1 MPKNIFCNLNE
12 HQLLI
17 CIKDLERRDKKLPK
31 SISTVFIEED
41 NKYEDINRLYQV
53 FYILFKYVPYL
64 HNTTSFSDFIKSN
77 TTKEELCKLVDMINT
92 RITRDEKRVPCKD
105 ISYNLKPELA
115 EFNCLELPL
124 SEIKYII
131 GPCTFYEFKLGN
143 RNIYLFGEQ
152 HNFRRLDSDRI
163 TSSNALIFSSFV
175 NSLVKQN
182 PEQTYDLMF
191 EYTLFLEK
199 GQDVPH
205 AYSESYPMTY
215 IVEQFMDCIHFSKRD
230 NCKYNNLRVHYI
242 DYRKSKDAETDPHV
256 VMYHE
261 LEELK
266 NKIVSLF
273 NTPKMLKQISE
284 IKNKHIRDKFI
295 LFINNKITEKYNQN
309 IKSGQNI
316 EKKLKSGLPIEV
328 NVLGFFALVMDM
340 YGLARLLRDF
350 DTKTEKTYKSAFKGT
365 SDNVIYYAGNEH
377 IKIMVEFFTKFLRLT
392 PQYKVEIKDD
402 HCKSYLKIDM
412 TRTSFL

>member
-17 CIKDLERRDKKLPK
+17 CIKDLEIRDKKLPK

-41 NKYEDINRLYQV
+41 NKYEHINRLYQV
-53 FYILFKYVPYL
+53 FYILFKYIPYVHEKL
-64 HNTTSFSDFIKSN
+64 VFHEFIEKSLN
-77 TTKEELCKLVDMINT
+77 KEELCKLVEMLNT
-92 RITRDEKRVPCKD
+92 RITRDEKRMSCKE
-105 ISYNLKPELA
+105 ISYNLRPELS

-175 NSLVKQN
+175 HSLVKQN

-191 EYTLFLEK
+191 EYILFLEK
-199 GQDVPH
+199 DQDVPPV
-205 AYSESYPMTY
+205 YSESNAMNY
-215 IVEQFMDCIHFSKRD
+215 ITDQFMDCIHFSKRD

-242 DYRKSKDAETDPHV
+242 DYRRKTKDDAHV

-261 LEELK
+261 VEELK

-284 IKNKHIRDKFI
+284 IKNKLIRDKFI
-295 LFINNKITEKYNQN
+295 LFINNKITEKYNKS
-309 IKSGQNI
+309 IKFAETIQKYN
-316 EKKLKSGLPIEV
+316 LPPEV
-328 NVLGFFALVMDM
+328 NVLDFYALVMDM

-350 DTKTEKTYKSAFKGT
+350 DTIEKPYKSAFKGT

-377 IKIMVEFFTKFLRLT
+377 IKNMVEFFTKFLRLT
-392 PQYKVEIKDD
+392 PQYKVELKDD

>member
-1 MPKNIFCNLNE
+1 MPKKLNVCNLNIDE
-12 HQLLI
+12 LV
-17 CIKDLERRDKKLPK
+17 KDLERRDKKLPK
-31 SISTVFIEED
+31 SISTVFVEEEQR
-41 NKYEDINRLYQV
+41 YENINRVCQV
-53 FYILFKYVPYL
+53 FYTLFKYVPYL

-77 TTKEELCKLVDMINT
+77 TKTKEELCKLVEMLNT
-92 RITRDEKRVPCKD
+92 RITRDEKRVRCKE

-152 HNFRRLDSDRI
+152 HNFRRLDSERI

-175 NSLVKQN
+175 HSLVKQN

-205 AYSESYPMTY
+205 DYSESYPMTY

-295 LFINNKITEKYNQN
+295 LFINNKITEKYNKI
-309 IKSGQNI
+309 IKSTQ
-316 EKKLKSGLPIEV
+316 KYVLKSDLPFEV

-340 YGLARLLRDF
+340 YGVARLLRDF
-350 DTKTEKTYKSAFKGT
+350 DKKIEKTYTSAFKGT

-392 PQYKVEIKDD
+392 PEYKVEIKDD

-412 TRTSFL
+412 TRTSFII

>member
-53 FYILFKYVPYL
+53 FYILFKYIPYL
-64 HNTTSFSDFIKSN
+64 HEKLVFHEFIEKSLN
-77 TTKEELCKLVDMINT
+77 KEELCKLVEMLNT
-92 RITRDEKRVPCKD
+92 RITRDEKRVPCKE

-175 NSLVKQN
+175 HSLVKQN

-191 EYTLFLEK
+191 EYILFLEK

-242 DYRKSKDAETDPHV
+242 DYRKTKDADPDAHV

-284 IKNKHIRDKFI
+284 IKNKHIRDKFV
-295 LFINNKITEKYNQN
+295 LFINNKITEKYNKS
-309 IKSGQNI
+309 IKFAETIQKYN
-316 EKKLKSGLPIEV
+316 LPPEV
-328 NVLGFFALVMDM
+328 NVLDFYALVMDM

-350 DTKTEKTYKSAFKGT
+350 DTIEKPYTSAFKGT

-392 PQYKVEIKDD
+392 PQYKVELKDD

-412 TRTSFL
+412 TRTSFVV